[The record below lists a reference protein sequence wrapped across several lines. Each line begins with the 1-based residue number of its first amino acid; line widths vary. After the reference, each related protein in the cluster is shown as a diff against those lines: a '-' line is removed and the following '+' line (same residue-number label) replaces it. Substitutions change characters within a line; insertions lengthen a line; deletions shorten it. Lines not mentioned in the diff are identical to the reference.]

1 MSFWRDDIIEINGYD
16 ETFTQYGYEDEDVQ
30 ERLKRL
36 GRTKKFIKFMCIQ
49 YHIWHPE
56 HPSKNTLAETR
67 KLIDRNNELDIIRSP
82 HGIDLHM
89 NENNIL
95 DDNINN

>member
-1 MSFWRDDIIEINGYD
+1 
-16 ETFTQYGYEDEDVQ
+16 
-30 ERLKRL
+30 
-36 GRTKKFIKFMCIQ
+36 MCIQ

-56 HPSKNTLAETR
+56 HPSKNNLAETR

>member
-1 MSFWRDDIIEINGYD
+1 MLNYS
-16 ETFTQYGYEDEDVQ
+16 V
-30 ERLKRL
+30 
-36 GRTKKFIKFMCIQ
+36 
-49 YHIWHPE
+49 
-56 HPSKNTLAETR
+56 AELR
-67 KLIDRNNELDIIRSP
+67 IDRNNELDIIRSP